1 MALLQDLIKQID
13 DETLRQRIMA
23 EVSKLSKQK
32 KFGLVFEEHLP
43 ECTPLYDVEIRR
55 NSKVALK
62 TGQVSDIYIVRSIDG
77 DKALN
82 TRQIMQRRSLPWMIL
97 LPLRNLE
104 SPSIRISSPSTW
116 SAMRRTVTCGTH

>member
-23 EVSKLSKQK
+23 EINKLSKQK

-43 ECTPLYDVEIRR
+43 ECTSLYDVGIRR

-62 TGQVSDIYIVRSIDG
+62 TGQVSNIYIVRSIDD
-77 DKALN
+77 DKA
-82 TRQIMQRRSLPWMIL
+82 I
-97 LPLRNLE
+97 
-104 SPSIRISSPSTW
+104 
-116 SAMRRTVTCGTH
+116 C